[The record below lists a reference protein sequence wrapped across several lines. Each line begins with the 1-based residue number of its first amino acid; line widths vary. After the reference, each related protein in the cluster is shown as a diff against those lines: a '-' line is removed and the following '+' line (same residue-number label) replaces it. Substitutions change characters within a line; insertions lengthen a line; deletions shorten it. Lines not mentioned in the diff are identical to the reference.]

1 MEVSIKR
8 KVKISVHQY
17 EDKPTNND
25 NDNNEEYKIL
35 NEKLTIIINKIN
47 ENFDFKTY
55 EKEKITRIEE
65 VIINYIIIIILYSY
79 P

>member
-55 EKEKITRIEE
+55 EKEKITQIEE

>member
-25 NDNNEEYKIL
+25 NYNNEEYKIL

-55 EKEKITRIEE
+55 EKEKITPIEE

>member
-25 NDNNEEYKIL
+25 NDNNKEYKIL

-55 EKEKITRIEE
+55 EKEKITPIEE

>member
-55 EKEKITRIEE
+55 EKEKITPIEE